1 MALLIT
7 LFKLKNIDYT
17 HSAANKYIVTAD
29 SLIRDIFSLVIQ
41 VFDVSSMF
49 VLQCVQN
56 CSIMILP
63 LFWGNV
69 LLVAST
75 CNDYNPNTAPL
86 GVSPLIFV
94 LHHKPD
100 VSDRNPS
107 SFSSGSGFD
116 LAPVAVFTHDL
127 HELSGHSSVVIA
139 LPHM

>member
-7 LFKLKNIDYT
+7 LIKLKNIDYT
-17 HSAANKYIVTAD
+17 HSVANKYIITAD
-29 SLIRDIFSLVIQ
+29 SLIRDIFLLVIQ
-41 VFDVSSMF
+41 IFDVSSMF

-56 CSIMILP
+56 CRTQYHDIAVIL
-63 LFWGNV
+63 GNV

-75 CNDYNPNTAPL
+75 CNDYNPNAAPL

-94 LHHKPD
+94 LHHKPN

-127 HELSGHSSVVIA
+127 HGLSVW
-139 LPHM
+139 

>member
-1 MALLIT
+1 MC
-7 LFKLKNIDYT
+7 
-17 HSAANKYIVTAD
+17 
-29 SLIRDIFSLVIQ
+29 
-41 VFDVSSMF
+41 
-49 VLQCVQN
+49 VLQFVQN
-56 CSIMILP
+56 CRTQYHDIAVIL
-63 LFWGNV
+63 GNV

-75 CNDYNPNTAPL
+75 CNDYNPTTPPL
-86 GVSPLIFV
+86 EVSPLIFV

-127 HELSGHSSVVIA
+127 HGLLGNLSVVIA